1 MQKSETPIRL
11 SNEAVVNEVVAQ
23 AAREYEYRF
32 LSPQEAR
39 EHPVKSA
46 SITREGRAPSFLLHA
61 LAPADPVGF
70 SFLSPCAFAPR
81 LAHAGR
87 GFFF

>member
-1 MQKSETPIRL
+1 MQTSETPVRL

-32 LSPQEAR
+32 LS
-39 EHPVKSA
+39 
-46 SITREGRAPSFLLHA
+46 
-61 LAPADPVGF
+61 F

>member
-32 LSPQEAR
+32 LSP
-39 EHPVKSA
+39 
-46 SITREGRAPSFLLHA
+46 
-61 LAPADPVGF
+61 
-70 SFLSPCAFAPR
+70 CAFAPR